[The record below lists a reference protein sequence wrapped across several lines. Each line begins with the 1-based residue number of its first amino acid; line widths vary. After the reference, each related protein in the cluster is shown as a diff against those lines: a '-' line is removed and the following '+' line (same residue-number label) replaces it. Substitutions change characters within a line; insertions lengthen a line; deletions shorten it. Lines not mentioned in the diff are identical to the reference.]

1 MPQHNKNPKQ
11 CNDKGRLW
19 LFLSMSISLFKTIN
33 LSGFVGFNA
42 PDRIQRKDLM
52 LNSSDFLG
60 CSFCAQCAFISG
72 SQYCLMSGRL

>member
-1 MPQHNKNPKQ
+1 MLPHNKRPKQ
-11 CNDKGRLW
+11 RRGKGCLW

-42 PDRIQRKDLM
+42 PDRIQCKDLE

-60 CSFCAQCAFISG
+60 FSFCAQCAFTSE
-72 SQYCLMSGRL
+72 SQYFSASGLL